1 MDNIDK
7 KVVFEEIKKL
17 IDESSRYKEKLEAV
31 KKVVDEIE
39 NRGYFHK
46 IADPSAWQDDDYADY
61 PFLQKALNEI
71 KRTLEE

>member
-31 KKVVDEIE
+31 KK
-39 NRGYFHK
+39 
-46 IADPSAWQDDDYADY
+46 
-61 PFLQKALNEI
+61 
-71 KRTLEE
+71 